1 MGYPQAAGAVPPGGG
16 PNRHP
21 EWLKDDGPEASTTP
35 DAAPEPPVSSVGLT
49 EMALDAG
56 NAPEEF
62 RAHPDWRD
70 PIPSIADAPSLGVG
84 LRRAREVSGKS
95 LAQLSAVTR
104 VPQKYLTALEQGEH
118 SALPSRVFTLGY
130 VRAYAGALGL
140 DEQLAV
146 ERYKRE
152 APDGDK
158 IAPLQPP
165 AGVAFAEVRRH
176 SPRVIAAVA
185 ALVIAVVGWNVFQR
199 VSHMRSPPPAVISET
214 PESWTLGAV
223 PGQTQGLTEISLDV
237 PRPAPPDQTVPVMY
251 LTPGLEAELLGL
263 DPEDAD
269 AAAAALADA
278 ASRRDGPVQAAFNP
292 RGAVYGAAA
301 GDSQVTL
308 QARRPTTLVV
318 RLADGRVLFARQM
331 AAGEAWR
338 APIGVPATIDASEPA
353 LIGVYLNGESDGVL
367 ASQLTPLNQL
377 NARATTLARQAQAQA
392 EAESRAEAARR
403 AAAAAEAPATPAA
416 HAAAPVAATAVP
428 AVAPT
433 AGSVPPVG

>member
-1 MGYPQAAGAVPPGGG
+1 M
-16 PNRHP
+16 
-21 EWLKDDGPEASTTP
+21 P
-35 DAAPEPPVSSVGLT
+35 DATPGSLVSSVGLT

-62 RAHPDWRD
+62 RAHPDWRE

-95 LAQLSAVTR
+95 LAQLSAITR

-118 SALPSRVFTLGY
+118 SALPSRVFSLGY

-152 APDGDK
+152 APDGDT

-176 SPRVIAAVA
+176 SPRVIAAAA

-199 VSHMRSPPPAVISET
+199 VNHMRLPPPAVISEV

-223 PGQTQGLTEISLDV
+223 PGQSRGLTEISLDV

-251 LTPGLEAELLGL
+251 LTPGLEAQLLGL
-263 DPEDAD
+263 DPDDAE
-269 AAAAALADA
+269 AAAAALAAA
-278 ASRRDGPVQAAFNP
+278 ASRREGPVQAAFNP
-292 RGAVYGAAA
+292 RGAVYGAAG

-318 RLADGRVLFARQM
+318 RLSDGRVLFARQL

-338 APIGVPATIDASEPA
+338 APVGVPATIDASEPG

-377 NARATTLARQAQAQA
+377 NARAATLARQAQAQA
-392 EAESRAEAARR
+392 EAEARAEAARR
-403 AAAAAEAPATPAA
+403 AAAAAAESPATPSAPATAPVVAA
-416 HAAAPVAATAVP
+416 ASPAAAPPTAM
-428 AVAPT
+428 VAP
-433 AGSVPPVG
+433 VG

>member
-1 MGYPQAAGAVPPGGG
+1 M
-16 PNRHP
+16 
-21 EWLKDDGPEASTTP
+21 P
-35 DAAPEPPVSSVGLT
+35 DATPGSLVSSVGLT

-62 RAHPDWRD
+62 RAHPDWRE

-95 LAQLSAVTR
+95 LAQLSAITR

-118 SALPSRVFTLGY
+118 SALPSRVFSLGY

-152 APDGDK
+152 APDGDT

-176 SPRVIAAVA
+176 SPRVIAAAA
-185 ALVIAVVGWNVFQR
+185 ALVIAVAGWNVFQR
-199 VSHMRSPPPAVISET
+199 VNHMRSPPPAVISEV

-223 PGQTQGLTEISLDV
+223 PGQSRGLTEISLDV

-251 LTPGLEAELLGL
+251 LTPGLEAQLLGL
-263 DPEDAD
+263 DPDDAE
-269 AAAAALADA
+269 AAAAALAAA
-278 ASRRDGPVQAAFNP
+278 ASRREGPVQAAFNP
-292 RGAVYGAAA
+292 RGAVYGAAG

-318 RLADGRVLFARQM
+318 RLSDGRVLFARQL

-338 APIGVPATIDASEPA
+338 APVGVPATIDASEPG

-377 NARATTLARQAQAQA
+377 NARAATLARQAQAQA
-392 EAESRAEAARR
+392 EAEARAEAARR
-403 AAAAAEAPATPAA
+403 AAAAAAESPATPSAPATAPVVAA
-416 HAAAPVAATAVP
+416 ASPAAAPPTAM
-428 AVAPT
+428 VAP
-433 AGSVPPVG
+433 VG